1 MRHGEEEITEL
12 VNAVVDGQATP
23 EQQAELQELLRTS
36 PETRALFEGTLDV
49 AHRLEAMRVEEPPGE
64 LKTNILRSVR
74 MEPRLQ
80 PGTHRLK
87 PVLHQRRRIYFA
99 AGWAAAAAFVLAVVI
114 FERREPSNTGAT
126 MAPIV
131 ATYRSDEVTL
141 VVRRQ
146 RDLYILEPVTPT
158 RPANVR
164 LSWDPEKLVFVG
176 ISGGEDAHS
185 GKAQVSFTL
194 REPSQRAGVIL
205 RPRPGAGAAEVL
217 VLVNKAE
224 MMRAVVPLQ

>member
-12 VNAVVDGQATP
+12 VNAVVDGEATP
-23 EQQAELQELLRTS
+23 EQQAQLQELLRTS
-36 PETRALFEGTLDV
+36 PETRALYDGTSDV
-49 AHRLEAMRVEEPPGE
+49 ARRLEAMRVEEPPGE
-64 LKTNILRSVR
+64 LKRSILEILRTPAR
-74 MEPRLQ
+74 Q
-80 PGTHRLK
+80 AGA
-87 PVLHQRRRIYFA
+87 PVLHFSRRRMLFA
-99 AGWAAAAAFVLAVVI
+99 AGWAAAATFVLAVVI

-158 RPANVR
+158 RPANVT

-176 ISGGEDAHS
+176 ISGGQDAHS
-185 GKAQVSFTL
+185 GKAHVSFTL
-194 REPSQRAGVIL
+194 RDPSQRAGVIF
-205 RPRPGAGAAEVL
+205 RPRPGAGTADVL
-217 VLVNKAE
+217 VSVNEAE

>member
-1 MRHGEEEITEL
+1 MRPGEEEITEL
-12 VNAVVDGQATP
+12 VNAVVDGEATP
-23 EQQAELQELLRTS
+23 EQQAELQELLRS
-36 PETRALFEGTLDV
+36 SAETRALFEGTLDV
-49 AHRLEAMRVEEPPGE
+49 AHRLEAMRVEEPPRE
-64 LKTNILRSVR
+64 LKRSILESLPPPNR
-74 MEPRLQ
+74 Q
-80 PGTHRLK
+80 AGT
-87 PVLHQRRRIYFA
+87 PVLHFSRRRMLFA

-131 ATYRSDEVTL
+131 ATYRSDEMTL

-146 RDLYILEPVTPT
+146 HDLYILEPLTPT
-158 RPANVR
+158 RPATVTLR
-164 LSWDPEKLVFVG
+164 WDPEKLVFVG
-176 ISGGEDAHS
+176 ISGGEDADS

-217 VLVNKAE
+217 VSVNETE

>member
-12 VNAVVDGQATP
+12 VNAAVDGEATP

-36 PETRALFEGTLDV
+36 PETRALYDGTSDV
-49 AHRLEAMRVEEPPGE
+49 ARRLEAMRVEEPPGE
-64 LKTNILRSVR
+64 LKRSIL
-74 MEPRLQ
+74 ERLRTPARQ
-80 PGTHRLK
+80 AGA
-87 PVLHQRRRIYFA
+87 PVLHFSRRRMLFA

-158 RPANVR
+158 RPANVT

-176 ISGGEDAHS
+176 ISGGQDAHS
-185 GKAQVSFTL
+185 GNAQVSFTL
-194 REPSQRAGVIL
+194 SEPSQRAGVIF

-217 VLVNKAE
+217 VSVNEAE